1 MFGRYA
7 LTRSSPCAPALP
19 RAVSCAAAVAA
30 SLFGCRP
37 GVEDVSIGFDV
48 PSAHGYYL
56 SPSGSDANSG
66 TRQSPWQSFQFAVPR
81 LQPGDTLILL
91 DGVYQRATTGYPDIR
106 CDVGAKN
113 GTAPGPI
120 TLRADHE
127 RAALIDGDG
136 HSPSFFM
143 QSCSFWVVDGLRARS
158 VDAADAPMTP
168 DAGSVFALGN
178 DNHHVV
184 LRRLLASHPN
194 RFRHTHGVRIGDASS
209 DVLVEECEVY
219 DYHQN
224 AFETARTTAVEFRR
238 NYSHS
243 RQAADVPGGFTT
255 EDPTRG
261 DVGVLMEETRFA
273 LAENNLVESAK
284 TGVRVMGRSEV
295 VPSDLPAL
303 ATDPVTGNRMLGNV
317 VISPSDSGYRIDS
330 RCMSQVPCTEAT
342 RFPVDTE
349 LTDNVAVGGPAGV
362 SSSGGV
368 GTRISQ
374 FTSVGTNVGVSIVVT
389 PDNVGLRSDSSTVN
403 ALAVGFDTAGF
414 LSMGEVTWG
423 FDHCAVAAKAGQTFV
438 PMDAHVTSPIAADSA
453 QGQCPVAIPAGSPLK
468 GAGAGGRD
476 VGANAAGRYEG
487 GVLTL
492 TRLWDPSTGAFPCG
506 AVVVGLNDDPT
517 ISCIGAHQRLHV
529 GSLGCAV
536 P

>member
-1 MFGRYA
+1 
-7 LTRSSPCAPALP
+7 L
-19 RAVSCAAAVAA
+19 
-30 SLFGCRP
+30 
-37 GVEDVSIGFDV
+37 EDVSIGFDV
-48 PSAHGYYL
+48 PTAHDYYL
-56 SPSGSDANSG
+56 SPSGSDASPG
-66 TRQSPWQSFQFAVPR
+66 TRERPWQSFRFAVPR

-106 CDVGAKN
+106 CDAGANN
-113 GTAPGPI
+113 GTASGPI

-127 RAALIDGDG
+127 RSALLDGDG
-136 HSPSFFM
+136 NSPSFFM
-143 QSCSFWVVDGLRARS
+143 QSCSFWVVDGLRGRS
-158 VDAADAPMTP
+158 IDAADAPMTP

-194 RFRHTHGVRIGDASS
+194 RFRHTHGVRIGEVSS

-243 RQAADVPGGFTT
+243 REAADIPGGFIT

-273 LAENNLVESAK
+273 LAENNVAESAK
-284 TGVRVMGRSEV
+284 TGVRVMGRSDV
-295 VPSDLPAL
+295 VPSDVPAL
-303 ATDPVTGNRMLGNV
+303 STDPVTGNRMLGNV

-330 RCMSQVPCTEAT
+330 RCMGRVPCMEAT
-342 RFPVDTE
+342 RIAVDTE
-349 LTDNVAVGGPAGV
+349 VTDDVAVGGPAGV
-362 SSSGGV
+362 SSSGAV
-368 GTRISQ
+368 GTRITQ
-374 FTSVGTNVGVSIVVT
+374 FTSVGASVGVSIVVT

-414 LSMGEVTWG
+414 QSVGEVAWG
-423 FDHCAVAAKAGQTFV
+423 FDHCAANGTAGQPFV
-438 PMDAHVTSPIAADSA
+438 PMDTHVTNPIAADGS
-453 QGQCPVAIPAGSPLK
+453 QGQCPVALPAGSPLK

-476 VGANAAGRYEG
+476 VGANAVGRYEG

-492 TRLWDPSTGAFPCG
+492 TQLWDPGSGAFPCG
-506 AVVVGLNDDPT
+506 AVVAGLNDDPA
-517 ISCIGAHQRLHV
+517 ISCIGVHQRLHV

>member
-1 MFGRYA
+1 MSGRHA
-7 LTRSSPCAPALP
+7 LTRSSPRIFALP
-19 RAVSCAAAVAA
+19 LAARWAAALAA
-30 SLFGCRP
+30 FLFGCRS
-37 GVEDVSIGFDV
+37 GVVDVSIGFDV
-48 PSAHGYYL
+48 PTLHDYYL
-56 SPSGSDANSG
+56 SPSGSDASSG

-136 HSPSFFM
+136 RSPSFFM
-143 QSCSFWVVDGLRARS
+143 QGCSFWVVDGLRARS
-158 VDAADAPMTP
+158 IDAADAPTTP

-194 RFRHTHGVRIGDASS
+194 RFRHTHGVRIGDTSS

-243 RQAADVPGGFTT
+243 RQAADVPGGFAT
-255 EDPTRG
+255 EDTTRG

-273 LAENNLVESAK
+273 LAENNVVESAK
-284 TGVRVMGRSEV
+284 TGVRVMGRSDV
-295 VPSDLPAL
+295 VPSDVPAL
-303 ATDPVTGNRMLGNV
+303 AMDPVTTNRMLGNV

-330 RCMSQVPCTEAT
+330 RCMGQVPCMEAT
-342 RFPVDTE
+342 RIAFDTE
-349 LTDNVAVGGPAGV
+349 VTDDVAVGGPAGL
-362 SSSGGV
+362 SSSGAI
-368 GTRISQ
+368 GTRITQ
-374 FTSVGTNVGVSIVVT
+374 FTSVGASVGISIVVT
-389 PDNVGLRSDSSTVN
+389 PDNVGLHSDSSTIN
-403 ALAVGFDTAGF
+403 ALAVGFNTAGF
-414 LSMGEVTWG
+414 QSVGEIAWA
-423 FDHCAVAAKAGQTFV
+423 FDHCAANGTAGQPFV
-438 PMDAHVTSPIAADSA
+438 PMDAHVTSPIAADA
-453 QGQCPVAIPAGSPLK
+453 TQGQCPVAIPVGSPLK
-468 GAGAGGRD
+468 GAGLGGRD

-487 GVLTL
+487 GVLAV

>member
-1 MFGRYA
+1 M
-7 LTRSSPCAPALP
+7 RSSPRAVALP
-19 RAVSCAAAVAA
+19 LAASWAAVVTA
-30 SLFGCRP
+30 SLFGCRT
-37 GVEDVSIGFDV
+37 GVNDVSIGFDV
-48 PSAHGYYL
+48 SSANEYYL

-66 TRQSPWQSFQFAVPR
+66 ARDRPWRSFRFAVPR

-106 CDVGAKN
+106 CDAGASN
-113 GTAPGPI
+113 GTASRSI

-127 RAALIDGDG
+127 RAALLDGDG
-136 HSPSFFM
+136 RSPSFFM
-143 QSCSFWVVDGLRARS
+143 QSCAFWVVDGLRARS

-194 RFRHTHGVRIGDASS
+194 RFRHTHGVRIGEASS

-224 AFETARTTAVEFRR
+224 AFETSRTTAVEFRR

-243 RQAADVPGGFTT
+243 RQAADVPGGFAT

-273 LAENNLVESAK
+273 LAENNIAESAK
-284 TGVRVMGRSEV
+284 TGVRVMGRSDV

-330 RCMSQVPCTEAT
+330 RCMGHVPCAEAT

-362 SSSGGV
+362 SSSGAV

-374 FTSVGTNVGVSIVVT
+374 FTSVGANVGISIVVT
-389 PDNVGLRSDSSTVN
+389 SDNVGLRSDSSTVN

-414 LSMGEVTWG
+414 RSVGEVAWG
-423 FDHCAVAAKAGQTFV
+423 FDHCAVAGTAGQPFV
-438 PMDAHVTSPIAADSA
+438 PMDTHITSPIVADSA
-453 QGQCPVAIPAGSPLK
+453 QGTCPVAIPAGSPLK
-468 GAGAGGRD
+468 GAGAGGHD
-476 VGANAAGRYEG
+476 VGGNASGRYEG
-487 GVLTL
+487 GVLTVS
-492 TRLWDPSTGAFPCG
+492 RLWDPNTGAFPCG
-506 AVVVGLNDDPT
+506 AAVAGLNDDPAT
-517 ISCIGAHQRLHV
+517 SCMGVHQRLHV
-529 GSLGCAV
+529 GSSGCAV